1 MQTLVYLFVGFI
13 DRTRSLVGMV
23 IPVFAEASD
32 FRAWPTWVRVL
43 VTVIVLAVILTGL
56 FFLNRLDF
64 VKDHLAK
71 YAPDAIKPV
80 YLPILFL
87 LLCALS
93 WIAYFWW
100 KLFNASDAAE
110 YPDIEAAWREGVDKL
125 RENGIAVA
133 DLPLYLVLGRPQGG
147 DAALFLA
154 SQQKIQ
160 FTAPKSESAPV
171 RIFAGPTAL
180 FVTCSGASTWG
191 KYIARLADPDA
202 VGGDPSPDA
211 TNMNK
216 TITPGQALEGVDQK
230 DQDEF
235 YELIRTQSERALSP
249 AEQAR
254 LHQLGSIM
262 KSAGA
267 RKQLQ
272 VRMGSDELA
281 EGPRRLAYLCRLIQ
295 RERRP
300 WCPVNGALVLIPW
313 AALDSDDL
321 ARTAVGV
328 LSGDLATARVGLRM
342 VYPQYVMVCDL
353 EQAEGFDEFRRGFTA
368 QELRGRIGQRMPLV
382 PDRPADEMPGVMETV
397 AEWIRL
403 NVVPAFVLT
412 RLKLEWPPEA
422 RKTNRFV
429 PNNNRKL
436 FFFLFDLFSRTPRLG
451 RILSSGVAAGVAPG
465 ATADAEQFPLVG
477 GCYFAATGLDE
488 RSQAFAGG
496 VFQRLTEQQS
506 QDAVSWSGAALREDR
521 SLGVRASALS
531 AAAALLALATVAVVY
546 FQLVRGS

>member
-1 MQTLVYLFVGFI
+1 MQTLVHLFVSFI
-13 DRTRSLVGMV
+13 ERIRSLVGMV
-23 IPVFAEASD
+23 IPIFAEAAD
-32 FRAWPTWVRVL
+32 FRAWPRWVRVL
-43 VTVIVLAVILTGL
+43 VTVILLAIILTGL
-56 FFLNRLDF
+56 FYLNRLEIVQTYLQKHARDGIRP
-64 VKDHLAK
+64 
-71 YAPDAIKPV
+71 Y

-87 LLCALS
+87 LLYALT

-110 YPDIEAAWREGVDKL
+110 YPDIEVAWREGMDKL
-125 RENGIAVA
+125 RENGISVV
-133 DLPLYLVLGRPQGG
+133 DLPLYLVVGRPQGG
-147 DAALFLA
+147 DASLFLN
-154 SQQKIQ
+154 SQQKIE
-160 FTAPKSESAPV
+160 FTAPKSDSAPV
-171 RIFAGPTAL
+171 RIFAGPNAIY
-180 FVTCSGASTWG
+180 VTCTGASTWG
-191 KYIARLADPDA
+191 KYIARLHDTEA
-202 VGGDPSPDA
+202 VGGGENADA

-216 TITPGQALEGVDQK
+216 TVTPGQALEGVDQK

-235 YELIRTQSERALSP
+235 YDLIRAQSERALTP

-254 LHQLGSIM
+254 LHELGAMM

-267 RKQLQ
+267 RKQTQ

-281 EGPRRLAYLCRLIQ
+281 EGPRRLAYLCRLIE

-313 AALDSDDL
+313 AALGSDDL

-382 PDRPADEMPGVMETV
+382 PDRPAVEMPGVMETV

-403 NVVPAFVLT
+403 NTVPAFVLN
-412 RLKLEWPPEA
+412 RLKLEWPPEG

-436 FFFLFDLFSRTPRLG
+436 FYFLYDLFTRSPRLG
-451 RILSSGVAAGVAPG
+451 RILSSGVTAGIAPG
-465 ATADAEQFPLVG
+465 DLTDAEQYPLVG

-496 VFQRLTEQQS
+496 VFQRLTEDQS
-506 QDAVSWSGAALREDR
+506 QDAVSWSEAALREDR
-521 SLGVRASALS
+521 SLGVRASVLYVAS
-531 AAAALLALATVAVVY
+531 AVIALATIAVVY
-546 FQLVRGS
+546 FKLGGT